1 MRTICAVVLGF
12 EVIVIGLAVPV
23 AIQLSGFSPAVA
35 GAVWGG
41 QALAALVL
49 AALQRKHAW
58 AHWAGWVLQAT
69 LLATGFLVPGLWV
82 LGIIFAGLWVA
93 GVMLGRRPDAMKA
106 EVDARAAASGTDG
119 TTGAAGAA
127 EAG

>member
-1 MRTICAVVLGF
+1 MRTICAVVLAF

-49 AALQRKHAW
+49 AALQRFTW
-58 AHWAGWVLQAT
+58 AHWAGWVLQGT
-69 LLATGFLVPGLWV
+69 LVATGFLVPGLWV
-82 LGIIFAGLWVA
+82 LGIIFGGLWVA
-93 GVMLGRRPDAMKA
+93 GVMLGRKTDAMKA
-106 EVDARAAASGTDG
+106 RAQAAAEAN
-119 TTGAAGAA
+119 GAGGPAGAA